1 MKRILLVLT
10 ALLCGPGPG
19 MAGNPFLRPEGA
31 APFVVAHG
39 GCKHLFP
46 ENTMVAFD
54 GAVALGVDM
63 LEMDVRLTADSVLV
77 THHDDTLRRTSDGE
91 GLIIGYTLEEL
102 GRFNFGAKFAGLE
115 KKYPYRNCRVRIT
128 TLESVLLKYGN
139 VRRMFLEIK
148 GEGGEGLRC
157 AEKLAELLRRTAT
170 EDRVLVSAFN
180 DRIVRHFRK
189 VSRGRVQTAMGRRH
203 ARRLVVL
210 SKMGLGFLWC
220 GKYKSLQIPLRMGKV
235 RLDRPS
241 IVRTARRKG
250 ISVYYWTVN
259 RTEDMER
266 LAALG
271 ADGVITDRPDRVPE
285 EWVRTSSD

>member
-1 MKRILLVLT
+1 MEKW
-10 ALLCGPGPG
+10 
-19 MAGNPFLRPEGA
+19 F
-31 APFVVAHG
+31 
-39 GCKHLFP
+39 
-46 ENTMVAFD
+46 
-54 GAVALGVDM
+54 
-63 LEMDVRLTADSVLV
+63 
-77 THHDDTLRRTSDGE
+77 
-91 GLIIGYTLEEL
+91 
-102 GRFNFGAKFAGLE
+102 E

-128 TLESVLLKYGN
+128 TLESVLLKYGS

-220 GKYKSLQIPLRMGKV
+220 
-235 RLDRPS
+235 
-241 IVRTARRKG
+241 
-250 ISVYYWTVN
+250 
-259 RTEDMER
+259 
-266 LAALG
+266 
-271 ADGVITDRPDRVPE
+271 
-285 EWVRTSSD
+285 SSM